1 MLVYQYPISKEEK
14 PILKLYLNLYIYCT
28 YCMLLRIAAVQ
39 TATAHFCDAL
49 TVQLTVWYNMGY
61 LNFVLVTHAPY
72 CAQ

>member
-1 MLVYQYPISKEEK
+1 
-14 PILKLYLNLYIYCT
+14 
-28 YCMLLRIAAVQ
+28 MLLRIAAVQ

-61 LNFVLVTHAPY
+61 LNFGLVTHAPY